1 MPETPFRDPA
11 TAGAA
16 LVTSSSH
23 REDAHMATK
32 KAATKTAVAVLPTAD
47 RPEKIRNVALV
58 GHSAAG
64 KTTLVEALL
73 AATGTIARAGT
84 VVDGTTV
91 SDADPVEVAQQ
102 RSVVLSVCPLRFDGV
117 VVNLLDTPGYPDFT
131 GELRAGLRAADA
143 ALFVVSATDD
153 VDPITVSLWEECAG
167 LGTPRAVVVTKLDAP
182 RASLGSA
189 LAACQR
195 VFGGADGQAVLPLY
209 LTAGGSAE
217 AAPEALVGLL
227 TRTVYDY
234 SAGYPSKE
242 TPYSDDSGVSVDGDV
257 EASRNALIEAIINNS
272 EDETLLDRYL
282 AGEDIGLDV
291 LVDDLETAV
300 ARGTFYPVLPVCAS
314 SGLGLSELLEL
325 LSGAFPSPV
334 ELDPPLAR
342 HVDGTPA
349 DVTRCDANGPLLG
362 EIVRT
367 SVDPYL
373 GRLSV
378 LRLFSG
384 TLVPETAVHI
394 SGHGG
399 ESRGHPD
406 HDADERV
413 GQIFSPLGTTLR
425 PIERAVAGDICA
437 IGRLGTAETGDTISA
452 KSAPLLIEP
461 WQMPEPLLPV
471 AVQAAT
477 RADEDALA
485 KALSRLTAGDPTVR
499 VERQIE
505 TGQLVLW
512 CLGEAHTDVVLERLR
527 ATGAHVDT
535 VPLRVA
541 LRETFTAEARGHGRL
556 VKQSGGHGQYAVCD
570 VVVSPLP
577 RGSGVQFAEKVV
589 GGAVPSQFIS
599 SVEKGVR
606 AQLAHGLDN
615 DRVAVVD
622 VLVTLVDGKA
632 HSVDSSDAAFQ
643 TAGSLAVKDAA
654 AAGGHV
660 AMLEP
665 LATVEIT
672 VPDAHV
678 GSVLSDLS
686 SRRGRVTGTVP
697 DTTAPTGMERTVVRA
712 EVPDAELTRYAI
724 TLRSLSA
731 GTGHFTREFARYEVV
746 PPNVAASLRST
757 STT

>member
-1 MPETPFRDPA
+1 M
-11 TAGAA
+11 
-16 LVTSSSH
+16 S
-23 REDAHMATK
+23 TK
-32 KAATKTAVAVLPTAD
+32 KTATKTQVAAIETAD

-73 AATGTIARAGT
+73 AATGAIGRAGT
-84 VVDGTTV
+84 IADGTTV

-102 RSVVLSVCPLRFDGV
+102 RSVVLSVCPLRYDDV
-117 VVNLLDTPGYPDFT
+117 VINLLDTPGYPDFT

-153 VDPITVSLWEECAG
+153 IDPITVSIWEECAR

-182 RASLGSA
+182 RASL
-189 LAACQR
+189 AAAVAGCQR
-195 VFGGADGQAVLPLY
+195 VFGGADGQAVLPVY
-209 LTAGGSAE
+209 LTVGGGAE
-217 AAPEALVGLL
+217 QAPDGLVGLL
-227 TRTVYDY
+227 SRTVHDY
-234 SAGYPSKE
+234 SAGFPPKE
-242 TPYSDDSGVSVDGDV
+242 VPYSADVAVDGDV
-257 EASRNALIEAIINNS
+257 EASRNALIEAIIDNS

-282 AGEDIGLDV
+282 GGEDIELDV
-291 LVDDLETAV
+291 LIDDLETAV
-300 ARGTFYPVLPVCAS
+300 ARGTFYPVLPVCAA
-314 SGLGLSELLEL
+314 SGLGMAELLEIL
-325 LSGAFPSPV
+325 TGAFPSPV
-334 ELDPPLAR
+334 ERELPPAMPLYGASVQLKGCDP
-342 HVDGTPA
+342 G
-349 DVTRCDANGPLLG
+349 GPLLG

-367 SVDPYL
+367 TVDPYL

-425 PIERAVAGDICA
+425 PIERAIAGDICA
-437 IGRLGTAETGDTISA
+437 IARLGSAETGDTISA
-452 KSAPLLIEP
+452 KAAPLLIEP
-461 WQMPEPLLPV
+461 WEMPEPLLPV

-485 KALSRLTAGDPTVR
+485 KALTRLTAGDPTVR
-499 VERQIE
+499 VERQQE

-512 CLGEAHTDVVLERLR
+512 CLGEGHADVVLERLR
-527 ATGAHVDT
+527 ATGAHVQT

-541 LRETFTAEARGHGRL
+541 LRETFTSEARGHGRL

-570 VVVSPLP
+570 VVVTPLP
-577 RGSGVQFAEKVV
+577 RGEGSQFAEKVV

-606 AQLAHGLDN
+606 AQLTHGLDN
-615 DRVAVVD
+615 EHVPVVD

-632 HSVDSSDAAFQ
+632 HTVDSSDAAFQ
-643 TAGSLAVKDAA
+643 TAGGLALKDAA
-654 AAGGHV
+654 ANGSLAL
-660 AMLEP
+660 LEP
-665 LATVEIT
+665 LATVDVT
-672 VPDAHV
+672 VPDTYV
-678 GSVLSDLS
+678 GAVMSDLS
-686 SRRGRVTGTVP
+686 GRRGRVTGTEP
-697 DTTAPTGMERTVVRA
+697 DPSAPTGMERSIVHA

-724 TLRSLSA
+724 TLRSLTA
-731 GTGHFTREFARYEVV
+731 GTGRFARRFARYEVV
-746 PPNVAASLRST
+746 PPNVASTMRAASRP
-757 STT
+757 

>member
-1 MPETPFRDPA
+1 M
-11 TAGAA
+11 
-16 LVTSSSH
+16 S
-23 REDAHMATK
+23 TK
-32 KAATKTAVAVLPTAD
+32 KAATKTAVAVLETAD

-73 AATGTIARAGT
+73 AATGTISRAGT
-84 VVDGTTV
+84 VVEGTTV

-153 VDPITVSLWEECAG
+153 VDPITVSLWEECAA

-182 RASLGSA
+182 RASLTSA
-189 LAACQR
+189 LASCQR
-195 VFGGADGQAVLPLY
+195 VFGGEDGQAVLPLY
-209 LTAGGSAE
+209 LTVGGSAE
-217 AAPEALVGLL
+217 SAPDGLVGLL

-234 SAGYPSKE
+234 SAGFPSKE
-242 TPYSDDSGVSVDGDV
+242 SPYSDGISVDGDV
-257 EASRNALIEAIINNS
+257 ESARNALIEAIINNS

-291 LVDDLETAV
+291 LIDDLETAV
-300 ARGTFYPVLPVCAS
+300 ARATFHPVLPVCAA

-334 ELDPPLAR
+334 ELDPPLAAQL
-342 HVDGTPA
+342 DGTPA
-349 DVTRCDANGPLLG
+349 DVTRCDADGPLLG

-406 HDADERV
+406 HDTDERV

-437 IGRLGTAETGDTISA
+437 IGRLGSAETGDTVSA
-452 KSAPLLIEP
+452 KGAPLLIEP
-461 WQMPEPLLPV
+461 WQMPVPLLPV

-485 KALSRLTAGDPTVR
+485 KALGRLTAGDPTVR
-499 VERQIE
+499 VERQPE

-512 CLGEAHTDVVLERLR
+512 CLGEAHADVVLDRLR
-527 ATGAHVDT
+527 ATGAHVET
-535 VPLRVA
+535 VALRVA
-541 LRETFTAEARGHGRL
+541 LRETFTAESRGHGRL

-570 VVVSPLP
+570 VVVTPLP
-577 RGSGVQFAEKVV
+577 RGSGIQFTEKVV
-589 GGAVPSQFIS
+589 GGAVPSQFFS

-606 AQLAHGLDN
+606 AQLEHGLDN
-615 DRVAVVD
+615 DRVPVVD

-654 AAGGHV
+654 AAGHTGL
-660 AMLEP
+660 LEP
-665 LATVEIT
+665 LATVDIT
-672 VPDAHV
+672 VPDAYV
-678 GSVLSDLS
+678 GAVLSDLS
-686 SRRGRVTGTVP
+686 SRRERVTGTEP
-697 DTTAPTGMERTVVRA
+697 DPTAPTGMERTTVHA
-712 EVPDAELTRYAI
+712 EVPDAELTRYTI

-731 GTGHFTREFARYEVV
+731 GTGRFTREFARYEVV
-746 PPNVAASLRST
+746 PASVAAGMRT
-757 STT
+757 AATN

>member
-1 MPETPFRDPA
+1 M
-11 TAGAA
+11 
-16 LVTSSSH
+16 S
-23 REDAHMATK
+23 TK
-32 KAATKTAVAVLPTAD
+32 KTATKTAVAVIETAD
-47 RPEKIRNVALV
+47 RPEKIRNIALV

-73 AATGTIARAGT
+73 AATGTIGRAGT
-84 VVDGTTV
+84 VPEGTTV

-102 RSVVLSVCPLRFDGV
+102 RSVVLSVCPLRHDDV
-117 VVNLLDTPGYPDFT
+117 VINLLDTPGYPDFT

-143 ALFVVSATDD
+143 ALFVVPATDD
-153 VDPITVSLWEECAG
+153 VDPITVSIWEECAA

-182 RASLGSA
+182 RASLASA

-195 VFGGADGQAVLPLY
+195 VFGGDDGQAVLPLY
-209 LTAGGSAE
+209 LTVGGGPDE
-217 AAPEALVGLL
+217 APESLVGLL
-227 TRTVYDY
+227 SQTVYDY
-234 SAGYPSKE
+234 SAGFPPKE
-242 TPYSDDSGVSVDGDV
+242 VSLSDEVAVDGDV
-257 EASRNALIEAIINNS
+257 STAREALIEAIINNS
-272 EDETLLDRYL
+272 EDESLLDRYL
-282 AGEDIGLDV
+282 GGEEIGVDV

-300 ARGTFYPVLPVCAS
+300 ARGTFFPVIPVCAS
-314 SGLGLSELLEL
+314 TGLGLAELLEL

-334 ELDPPLAR
+334 ELDPPATMSLY
-342 HVDGTPA
+342 GTTVEVNGCAA
-349 DVTRCDANGPLLG
+349 DGPLLG

-373 GRLSV
+373 GRLSIV
-378 LRLFSG
+378 RIFSG
-384 TLVPETAVHI
+384 TLVPETAVHV

-406 HDADERV
+406 HDTDERV

-437 IGRLGTAETGDTISA
+437 IARLGSAETGDTVSA
-452 KSAPLLIEP
+452 RTAPLLIEP
-461 WQMPEPLLPV
+461 WEMPEPLLPV
-471 AVQAAT
+471 AVHAAT

-499 VERQIE
+499 VERQAE

-512 CLGEAHTDVVLERLR
+512 CLGEAHADVVLDRLR

-541 LRETFTAEARGHGRL
+541 LRETFTGEARGHGRL

-577 RGSGVQFAEKVV
+577 RGSGVQFTDKVV
-589 GGAVPSQFIS
+589 GGSVPSQFIS
-599 SVEKGVR
+599 SVEKGAR
-606 AQLAHGLDN
+606 AQLEHGLGN
-615 DRVAVVD
+615 DHVQIVD

-643 TAGSLAVKDAA
+643 MAGGLAVKDAA
-654 AAGGHV
+654 ANGGISL
-660 AMLEP
+660 LEP
-665 LATVEIT
+665 LATVDIT
-672 VPDAHV
+672 VPDTHV

-686 SRRGRVTGTVP
+686 GRRGRVTGTEP
-697 DTTAPTGMERTVVRA
+697 DPSAPLGMERTVVHA

-724 TLRSLSA
+724 TLRSLTA
-731 GTGHFTREFARYEVV
+731 GTGRFTRTFARYEVV
-746 PPNVAASLRST
+746 PGNVAEALRTAST
-757 STT
+757 S

>member
-1 MPETPFRDPA
+1 M
-11 TAGAA
+11 
-16 LVTSSSH
+16 S
-23 REDAHMATK
+23 TK
-32 KAATKTAVAVLPTAD
+32 KAATKTAVTVLQTAD
-47 RPEKIRNVALV
+47 RPEKIRNIALV

-73 AATGTIARAGT
+73 AATGTISRAGT
-84 VVDGTTV
+84 VVEGTTV

-153 VDPITVSLWEECAG
+153 VDPITVSLWEECAA

-182 RASLGSA
+182 RASLTSA

-209 LTAGGSAE
+209 LTVGGSAE
-217 AAPEALVGLL
+217 TAPDGLVGLL

-234 SAGYPSKE
+234 SAGFPSKE
-242 TPYSDDSGVSVDGDV
+242 SPYTDDTEVDGDV
-257 EASRNALIEAIINNS
+257 DSARNALIEAIIDNS

-291 LVDDLETAV
+291 LIDDLETAV
-300 ARGTFYPVLPVCAS
+300 ARGTFYPVLPVCAA

-334 ELDPPLAR
+334 ELDPPVAL

-349 DVTRCDANGPLLG
+349 DVARCEADGPLLG

-378 LRLFSG
+378 VRLFSG
-384 TLVPETAVHI
+384 TLLPETAVHI

-437 IGRLGTAETGDTISA
+437 IGRLGSAETGDTISA
-452 KSAPLLIEP
+452 KGVPLLIEP
-461 WQMPEPLLPV
+461 WEMPVPLLPV

-499 VERQIE
+499 VERQPE

-512 CLGEAHTDVVLERLR
+512 CLGEAHTEVVLERLR
-527 ATGAHVDT
+527 ATGAHVET

-541 LRETFTAEARGHGRL
+541 LRETFTAESRGHGRL

-570 VVVSPLP
+570 VVVTPLP
-577 RGSGVQFAEKVV
+577 RGSGVQFTDKVV

-599 SVEKGVR
+599 SVEKGAR
-606 AQLAHGLDN
+606 AQLEHGLDN
-615 DRVAVVD
+615 DRVPVVD

-643 TAGSLAVKDAA
+643 TAGSMAVKDAA
-654 AAGGHV
+654 SGGHTGL
-660 AMLEP
+660 LEP
-665 LATVEIT
+665 LATVDIT
-672 VPDAHV
+672 VPDTHV
-678 GSVLSDLS
+678 GAVLSDLS
-686 SRRGRVTGTVP
+686 GRRGRVTGTEP
-697 DTTAPTGMERTVVRA
+697 DPTAPTGMERTTVHA
-712 EVPDAELTRYAI
+712 EVPDAELTRYTI
-724 TLRSLSA
+724 TLRSLTA
-731 GTGHFTREFARYEVV
+731 GTGRFTRTFARYEVV
-746 PPNVAASLRST
+746 PPNVASAMRT
-757 STT
+757 A

>member
-1 MPETPFRDPA
+1 M
-11 TAGAA
+11 
-16 LVTSSSH
+16 S
-23 REDAHMATK
+23 TK
-32 KAATKTAVAVLPTAD
+32 KTATKTAVAVIETAD
-47 RPEKIRNVALV
+47 RPEKIRNIALV

-73 AATGTIARAGT
+73 AATGTIGRAGT
-84 VVDGTTV
+84 VPEGTTV

-102 RSVVLSVCPLRFDGV
+102 RSVVLSVCPLRHDDV
-117 VVNLLDTPGYPDFT
+117 VINLLDTPGYPDFT

-143 ALFVVSATDD
+143 ALFVVPATDD
-153 VDPITVSLWEECAG
+153 IDPITVSIWEECAA

-182 RASLGSA
+182 RASLASA

-195 VFGGADGQAVLPLY
+195 VFGGDDGQAVLPLY
-209 LTAGGSAE
+209 LTVGGGPDE
-217 AAPEALVGLL
+217 APESLVGLL
-227 TRTVYDY
+227 SQTVYDY
-234 SAGYPSKE
+234 SAGFPPKE
-242 TPYSDDSGVSVDGDV
+242 VSLSDEVAVDGDV
-257 EASRNALIEAIINNS
+257 STAREALIEAIINNS
-272 EDETLLDRYL
+272 EDESLLDRYL
-282 AGEDIGLDV
+282 GGEEIGVDV

-300 ARGTFYPVLPVCAS
+300 ARGTFFPVIPVCAS
-314 SGLGLSELLEL
+314 TGLGLAELLEL

-334 ELDPPLAR
+334 ELDPPATMSLY
-342 HVDGTPA
+342 GTTVEVNGCAA
-349 DVTRCDANGPLLG
+349 DGPLLG

-373 GRLSV
+373 GRLSIV
-378 LRLFSG
+378 RIFSG
-384 TLVPETAVHI
+384 TLVPETAVHV

-406 HDADERV
+406 HDTDERV

-437 IGRLGTAETGDTISA
+437 IARLGSAETGDTVSA
-452 KSAPLLIEP
+452 RTAPLLIEP
-461 WQMPEPLLPV
+461 WEMPEPLLPV
-471 AVQAAT
+471 AVHAAT

-499 VERQIE
+499 VERQAE

-512 CLGEAHTDVVLERLR
+512 CLGEAHADVVLDRLR

-541 LRETFTAEARGHGRL
+541 LRETFTGEARGHGRL

-577 RGSGVQFAEKVV
+577 RGSGVQFTDKVV
-589 GGAVPSQFIS
+589 GGSVPSQFIS
-599 SVEKGVR
+599 SVEKGAR
-606 AQLAHGLDN
+606 AQLEHGLGN
-615 DRVAVVD
+615 DHVQIVD

-643 TAGSLAVKDAA
+643 MAGGLAVKDAA
-654 AAGGHV
+654 ANGGISL
-660 AMLEP
+660 LEP
-665 LATVEIT
+665 LATVDIT
-672 VPDAHV
+672 VPDTHV

-686 SRRGRVTGTVP
+686 GRRGRVTGTEP
-697 DTTAPTGMERTVVRA
+697 DPSAPLGMERTVVHA

-724 TLRSLSA
+724 TLRSLTA
-731 GTGHFTREFARYEVV
+731 GTGRFTRTFARYEVV
-746 PPNVAASLRST
+746 PGNVAEALRTAST
-757 STT
+757 S

>member
-1 MPETPFRDPA
+1 
-11 TAGAA
+11 
-16 LVTSSSH
+16 
-23 REDAHMATK
+23 MATR

-153 VDPITVSLWEECAG
+153 VDPITVSLWEECAR

-182 RASLGSA
+182 RASLTSA

-209 LTAGGSAE
+209 LTAGGTADS
-217 AAPEALVGLL
+217 APEALVGLL

-234 SAGYPSKE
+234 SAGYPPKE
-242 TPYSDDSGVSVDGDV
+242 TPYSDDSDVSVDGEV

-334 ELDPPLAR
+334 ELDPPLAW

-349 DVTRCDANGPLLG
+349 DVTRCEANGPLLG

-394 SGHGG
+394 SGHGAA
-399 ESRGHPD
+399 SRGHPD

-413 GQIFSPLGTTLR
+413 GQIFSPLGATLR

-437 IGRLGTAETGDTISA
+437 IGRLGTAETGDTVSA

-485 KALSRLTAGDPTVR
+485 KALGRLTAGDPTVR

-512 CLGEAHTDVVLERLR
+512 CLGEAHTDVVLDRLR
-527 ATGAHVDT
+527 ATGAHVET

-570 VVVSPLP
+570 VVVSALP

-606 AQLAHGLDN
+606 TQLARGLDN
-615 DRVAVVD
+615 DHVPVVD

-654 AAGGHV
+654 AAGHV

-731 GTGHFTREFARYEVV
+731 GTGQFSREFARYEVV
-746 PPNVAASLRST
+746 PPNVAASMRNA